1 MAGTRLAADQKKAR
15 RNGWHVVFLDESGF
29 FLHPLRRRT
38 WAPEGRTPVQ
48 RAWDRRERLS
58 VISAL
63 TLSPKGRLGLYFDL
77 YGFNIATG
85 EVMVMLKG
93 LMRRLCREAGRR
105 VIFVM
110 DRLPAHRSAAK
121 RLAGRYG
128 HKAAAVEWLP
138 AYAPDLNP
146 AEQVWDRAK
155 YHDLPN
161 FIPDDAEHLRHEVEA
176 SITNAAK
183 QQRLLRSFFAWAKL
197 KL

>member
-1 MAGTRLAADQKKAR
+1 MARARLDAHQKKAR
-15 RNGWHVVFLDESGF
+15 RNGWRIVFLDESGF

-38 WAPEGRTPVQ
+38 WAPKGRTPVQ

-85 EVMVMLKG
+85 EVMVMLRG
-93 LMRRLCREAGRR
+93 LMRRLCRKHGQK

-121 RLAGRYG
+121 QLSARWG
-128 HKAAAVEWLP
+128 HKAVVEWLP
-138 AYAPDLNP
+138 PYAPDLNP
-146 AEQVWDRAK
+146 AEQVWNRAK

-161 FIPDDAEHLRHEVEA
+161 FLPDDAEHLRHEVEA
-176 SITNAAK
+176 SITNAAR

>member
-1 MAGTRLAADQKKAR
+1 VARAGLAAGQKKAR
-15 RNGWHVVFLDESGF
+15 RNGWWVVFLDESGF

-38 WAPEGRTPVQ
+38 WAPKGKTPVQ

-77 YGFNIATG
+77 YGFNVATG
-85 EVMVMLKG
+85 EVMVMLQG
-93 LMRRLCREAGRR
+93 LMRRLCRRPGQK
-105 VIFVM
+105 VVFVM

-121 RLAGRYG
+121 QLSARWG
-128 HKAAAVEWLP
+128 HRAEVEWLP

-155 YHDLPN
+155 YHDLAN
-161 FIPDDAEHLRHEVEA
+161 YIPVHAEQLRLEVEA
-176 SITNAAK
+176 SITRADG
-183 QQRLLRSFFAWAKL
+183 QQHLLRSFFAWAGL